1 MNSVLCNSYTEVS
14 YILDIL
20 GEEYKNKLPE
30 KILKLIYT
38 NKNDDYKINLNFDI
52 TKNNIN
58 ISRNALIIISIL
70 NLKYWEYDELKKDKL
85 KNLYAKNEKIY
96 QNKINNYK
104 NDNWLNK
111 NKQTIEN
118 KPVQETY
125 LIPKKNNSP

>member
-38 NKNDDYKINLNFDI
+38 KKNDDYKINLNFDI

-58 ISRNALIIISIL
+58 IHQM
-70 NLKYWEYDELKKDKL
+70 
-85 KNLYAKNEKIY
+85 KN
-96 QNKINNYK
+96 
-104 NDNWLNK
+104 
-111 NKQTIEN
+111 
-118 KPVQETY
+118 
-125 LIPKKNNSP
+125 